1 MKSPDPWIYLDYA
14 ATTPVDRV
22 VVEEMLPYFSEV
34 FGNPSSSH
42 GSGRQARQAL
52 EEARS
57 KIAAFL
63 GARHDEV
70 FFTSGG
76 TEANNAAIMG
86 IAGANR
92 RRGNHLVISSI
103 EHHSVL
109 DACLF
114 LEGRGFR
121 VTRLPVDGHGLVDP
135 DEVRRAVTAETVLI
149 SVMHGNN
156 EIGTV
161 EPVAGISRVARE
173 LGIYFHTDAV
183 QTLGHIPVDVDAL
196 GVDVLSAS
204 AHKLYGPKGVGII
217 YLRKGVAIDPFV
229 HGGGQEGHYR
239 AGTENLPG
247 CVGFGKAVEV
257 AGREAEKEG
266 RNCARLR
273 EKLVSG
279 LTGAIEG
286 VTLNGHPRERLA
298 GNVSLT
304 VDGVSG
310 EALLFDLRLEGICVS
325 NGSACNS
332 ESTEPSHVLLSI
344 GLAPEAAR
352 NTIRLSLGRQTTDA
366 DIERVLEVM
375 PSSVS
380 RLRASYLPHL

>member
-1 MKSPDPWIYLDYA
+1 MKSSDPWIYLDYA
-14 ATTPVDRV
+14 ATTPVDRAV
-22 VVEEMLPYFSEV
+22 MEEMLPYFSEV

-42 GSGRQARQAL
+42 GLGRQARQAL
-52 EEARS
+52 EGARS

-86 IAGANR
+86 IAGANKA
-92 RRGNHLVISSI
+92 RGNHIVISAI

-109 DACLF
+109 DTCLF
-114 LEGRGFR
+114 LEKLGFR

-135 DEVRRAVTAETVLI
+135 DEVGRAVTGETVLI

-156 EIGTV
+156 EIGTI
-161 EPVAGISRVARE
+161 EPVAEISRVARKQ
-173 LGIYFHTDAV
+173 GIYFHTDAV
-183 QTLGHIPVDVDAL
+183 QTLGHIPVNVDEL
-196 GVDVLSAS
+196 GVDALSAS

-217 YLRKGVAIDPFV
+217 YIKKGVTIAPFV
-229 HGGGQEGHYR
+229 HGGGQEGYYR

-257 AGREAEKEG
+257 AGREAEKEEHRSAG
-266 RNCARLR
+266 LR
-273 EKLVSG
+273 ERLISG
-279 LTGAIEG
+279 LTGTIDG
-286 VTLNGHPRERLA
+286 VKLNGHPRERLA
-298 GNVSLT
+298 GNVNVT

-332 ESTEPSHVLLSI
+332 DSAEPSHVLLSI
-344 GLAPEAAR
+344 GLSPEAAR
-352 NTIRLSLGRQTTDA
+352 STVRFSLGRQTTEA

-375 PSSVS
+375 PLSVT
-380 RLRASYLPHL
+380 RLRASYVPHL